1 MISVVWVISLCY
13 MLKLISMHSLNP
25 VTVTMKENSFMREKV
40 QAAIDKIRPA
50 LQKDGGDV
58 ILVDVTDEGIV
69 KVQLTG
75 ACKGCPMSQM
85 TLKEGIEKF
94 VKSEIPEI
102 VSVESV

>member
-1 MISVVWVISLCY
+1 MLYVETDPATYVLTQLPCSL
-13 MLKLISMHSLNP
+13 
-25 VTVTMKENSFMREKV
+25 KEKIFMREKV
-40 QAAIDKIRPA
+40 QTAIDKIRPA

-58 ILVDVTDEGIV
+58 ILVDVTADGIV

>member
-1 MISVVWVISLCY
+1 
-13 MLKLISMHSLNP
+13 
-25 VTVTMKENSFMREKV
+25 MREKV

-58 ILVDVTDEGIV
+58 ILVDVTDQGVV

-85 TLKEGIEKF
+85 TLKQGVERI
-94 VKSEIPEI
+94 VKQMVPE
-102 VSVESV
+102 VKAVESV

>member
-1 MISVVWVISLCY
+1 MIFL
-13 MLKLISMHSLNP
+13 
-25 VTVTMKENSFMREKV
+25 KENQNMREKV
-40 QAAIDKIRPA
+40 QTAIDKIRPA

-58 ILVDVTDEGIV
+58 ILVDVTDEGVV

>member
-1 MISVVWVISLCY
+1 V
-13 MLKLISMHSLNP
+13 
-25 VTVTMKENSFMREKV
+25 REKV
-40 QAAIDKIRPA
+40 QEAIDKIRPA
-50 LQKDGGDV
+50 LQRDGGDV
-58 ILVDVTDEGIV
+58 ILVDVTEDGIV

-75 ACKGCPMSQM
+75 ACQGCPMSQV

>member
-1 MISVVWVISLCY
+1 
-13 MLKLISMHSLNP
+13 
-25 VTVTMKENSFMREKV
+25 MRERVQSALNKV
-40 QAAIDKIRPA
+40 RPT

-58 ILVDVTDEGIV
+58 VLVDVTDDGVV

-94 VKSEIPEI
+94 LKSEVPEVKS
-102 VSVESV
+102 VEPA

>member
-1 MISVVWVISLCY
+1 
-13 MLKLISMHSLNP
+13 
-25 VTVTMKENSFMREKV
+25 MREKV
-40 QAAIDKIRPA
+40 QEALDRVRPT

-58 ILVDVTDEGIV
+58 VLVDVTNDGVV

-94 VKSEIPEI
+94 LKSEVPQ
-102 VSVESV
+102 VTSVEAV

>member
-1 MISVVWVISLCY
+1 
-13 MLKLISMHSLNP
+13 
-25 VTVTMKENSFMREKV
+25 MREKV

-58 ILVDVTDEGIV
+58 ILVDVTEEGIV

-75 ACKGCPMSQM
+75 ACVGCPMSQV
-85 TLKEGIEKF
+85 TLKDGIEKF

-102 VSVESV
+102 VSVESIWEALKKYHIRDNVGT

>member
-1 MISVVWVISLCY
+1 
-13 MLKLISMHSLNP
+13 
-25 VTVTMKENSFMREKV
+25 MREKV

-58 ILVDVTDEGIV
+58 ILVDVSDDGIV

-102 VSVESV
+102 VSVESVSINLRRSTPITLLRTASKAQFYCAFSICDIFLLP

>member
-1 MISVVWVISLCY
+1 
-13 MLKLISMHSLNP
+13 
-25 VTVTMKENSFMREKV
+25 MREKV
-40 QAAIDKIRPA
+40 QSALDKIRPT

-58 ILVDVTDEGIV
+58 VLVDVSKDGVVT
-69 KVQLTG
+69 VQLTG

-94 VKSEIPEI
+94 VKSEIPEV

>member
-1 MISVVWVISLCY
+1 V
-13 MLKLISMHSLNP
+13 
-25 VTVTMKENSFMREKV
+25 KEKNFMREKV

-58 ILVDVTDEGIV
+58 ILVDVTAEGVV

-94 VKSEIPEI
+94 VRSEIPEVI
-102 VSVESV
+102 SVESV